1 MPVDVSREVERCALL
16 VAHRLS
22 MGARGEF
29 LCLALGDKAFL
40 AAPPQDHVMIL
51 PQASARC
58 ERDGRTTRQNVH
70 PLDGLLNKRP
80 FCLRSRP
87 AVFAV
92 EIIEHDD
99 ILCPRCESGIKRHRR
114 LEDDP
119 QL

>member
-1 MPVDVSREVERCALL
+1 MPVDIRREVERRALL

-29 LCLALGDKAFL
+29 LCLALGDEASL
-40 AAPPQDHVMIL
+40 AAPPQDHMIIL

-58 ERDGRTTRQNVH
+58 ERDGRAARQSMH
-70 PLDGLLNKRP
+70 PLDGLLDKRP

-92 EIIEHDD
+92 EIIEHNDV
-99 ILCPRCESGIKRHRR
+99 LCPRCESGIKRHRR
-114 LEDDP
+114 LKDDP